1 MIQVTITLKGMSSR
15 SVWPTA
21 RIFANKDCVY
31 DGFIEDVRTFDF
43 NIDHVYKSNLLRI
56 QHYGKTN
63 EDTICDSDWNIIED
77 KSVELVDL
85 KFNGLSV
92 LPTVL
97 YDKFFYVDWPENI
110 VEDYKNKGET
120 PPEYITNNLYFG
132 FNGTYEFDF
141 SNRIEN
147 DYYESFWVDE
157 AKAHQNQSLDDNLF
171 VRDGEEVDIEIGAER
186 TIFDLEKLINSQK

>member
-1 MIQVTITLKGMSSR
+1 MLQVTVTLKGMSSR
-15 SVWPTA
+15 SVWPTV

-31 DGFIEDVRTFDF
+31 EGFIDNVKTFVF
-43 NIDHVYKSNLLRI
+43 NIDHIYNSNLLRI
-56 QHYGKTN
+56 QHYGKIN
-63 EDTICDSDWNIIED
+63 EDTVCDSDWNIIED
-77 KSVELVDL
+77 KSVELIDL

-92 LPTVL
+92 LPTLL

-110 VEDYKNKGET
+110 IEDYKNKGET

-141 SNRIEN
+141 SNQIEN
-147 DYYESFWVDE
+147 DYYESFWADE
-157 AKAHQNQSLDDNLF
+157 AKAHQNQSLNDNLF
-171 VRDGEEVDIEIGAER
+171 VRDGEEVDIEIRAER